1 MISIMTDMS
10 RLFDKCNLP
19 RDRQIHGLCDY
30 RFLILYNS
38 NNICK
43 NCAIHEIKSP
53 CWLHQNCSTG
63 CAGLF

>member
-1 MISIMTDMS
+1 MISIMTDMP

-19 RDRQIHGLCDY
+19 GNRQIHRLCGY
-30 RFLILYNS
+30 EINY
-38 NNICK
+38 
-43 NCAIHEIKSP
+43 CAVATTSIKRVIHKIKSP